1 MKRLAA
7 LVAALAV
14 LSAAATARAMAAPL
28 LVGVGRADI
37 TPVTGVYKGG
47 WSCTCA
53 QAIGQQ
59 ERLYA
64 RVVVLEE
71 GSQKVALVAEDL
83 FALSA
88 GMIHDA
94 GTLLPGMGF
103 SEANIIDSASHD
115 HSSPT
120 GYMNFGTYNSVLP
133 SDGKLD
139 LSGITKTG
147 TDPVMYSFMTRQ
159 LALAIRRAV
168 ADLHPGAAGW
178 GQTQL
183 LGLTENRSLGAH
195 LADSGITTAGAN
207 GGTTSQDPGGYADTI
222 DPAVNVLRV
231 DQYRRVRTA
240 RRRRVH
246 GRVVTRR
253 GTVTRDVPVGIF
265 STFANHGTVDHE
277 NFQYY
282 SGDHQGAAERVVEA
296 AIRQSGHVPAS
307 QDVVNAFA
315 NSDAGD
321 MTSGIQ
327 FVGPA
332 AAEDV
337 GRREAAAMLGAWR
350 SAGHAM
356 NRDPVIDLRWTRTC
370 FCGQQTSDGP
380 TDTNPWIG
388 LAAAAGSEEGRTI
401 FYDHGVANE
410 GDKLPVPVGPQGDK
424 ILTLNEKG
432 SVSQAVPFTVVRIGD
447 GALATV
453 PGEPTVGVGT
463 MIRDAVQAV
472 VGPAGITHVDIVGY
486 AGDYLDYFTTPAEYE
501 QQAYEG
507 GFTMY
512 GEYSSLV
519 LRQTLVGLA
528 TDLVSGTPAPAAYPF
543 DANNGVHVTAADYG
557 TGARSGTASS
567 QPGDAVRLGHTAFA
581 WTSGGANGIDRPVGI
596 AFVTIQRLG
605 AHRRWQ
611 WAADDLGMQI
621 LWSSDA
627 AGNYRAQWEV
637 PLDAAPGRYRFLITA
652 KGYSLAS
659 LAFRVSVGA
668 ILTPHVG
675 AGTVTLSYPQPFLL
689 NDWTYRPVDASGG
702 TITFTVNGRRRAVRE
717 TSTTSFPVPRGR
729 SVVIPAGGARD
740 RYGNRNPE
748 ALSLTG

>member
-1 MKRLAA
+1 VRRLVA
-7 LVAALAV
+7 LVAAMAV
-14 LSAAATARAMAAPL
+14 LAGAAAAHAATVPL

-64 RVVVLEE
+64 RVVVLQE

-103 SEANIIDSASHD
+103 SEENIIDSASHD

-139 LSGITKTG
+139 LSGLTKTG

-195 LADSGITTAGAN
+195 LADSGITNEGAN
-207 GGTTSQDPGGYADTI
+207 GGTPGQDPGGYADTI
-222 DPAVNVLRV
+222 DPTVNVLRV
-231 DQYRRVRTA
+231 DQYRRVRVT
-240 RRRRVH
+240 RYRRVH
-246 GRVVTRR
+246 GRLVGRR
-253 GTVTRDVPVGIF
+253 RTVNRQVPVGIF

-296 AIRQSGHVPAS
+296 AIRQIGHVPAS

-337 GRREAAAMLGAWR
+337 GRREAAAMLQAWR
-350 SAGHAM
+350 SAGQAM
-356 NRDPVIDLRWTRTC
+356 NSHPALALRWTRTC
-370 FCGQQTSDGP
+370 FCGQQTSEGP

-432 SVSQAVPFTVVRIGD
+432 SVSQAVPFSVVRIGD
-447 GALATV
+447 GLLATV
-453 PGEPTVGVGT
+453 PGEPTVGVGK
-463 MIRDAVQAV
+463 MIRDAVQAA

-528 TDLVSGTPAPAAYPF
+528 EDLVSGTPAPAPYPF
-543 DANNGVHVTAADYG
+543 DPSNGVHVSAADYG
-557 TGARSGTASS
+557 TGATSATASS
-567 QPGDAVRLGHTAFA
+567 QPGDAVHLGHTAFA
-581 WTSGGANGIDRPVGI
+581 WTSGGANGIDRPVGT

-605 AHRRWQ
+605 PHRQWQ

-637 PLDAAPGRYRFLITA
+637 PLGAKPGRYRFLITA
-652 KGYSLAS
+652 KRYTLAS
-659 LAFRVSVGA
+659 GLFRVRDGA
-668 ILTPHVG
+668 ILSPQVN
-675 AGTVTLSYPQPFLL
+675 AGVATLGYPQPFLL
-689 NDWTYRPVDASGG
+689 NDWTYRPADASGG
-702 TITFTVNGRRRAVRE
+702 TITFTVNGRRRVVRE
-717 TSTTSFPVPRGR
+717 QSATAFPVPAGAN
-729 SVVIPAGGARD
+729 VVIPAGGTQD
-740 RYGNRNPE
+740 RYGNRNPA
-748 ALSLTG
+748 ALSVTG